1 MLLGAR
7 LWSGFV
13 EQAPWATI
21 PQLIDDAAER
31 FAGSEAFSDGGVSL
45 TFAELAAR
53 IRRTARAL
61 MASGIDAGDRVAVWA
76 PNTLEWIQAAI
87 AVHYA
92 GGVLV
97 TINTRFKGSEAA
109 YVLNRSKARLAFT
122 VSDFLGTDYVAVLEG
137 RPDLDSLEQIVDL
150 GAHGSE
156 SSGAAVPFAD
166 FLSRA
171 DQVSEEELEARRDT
185 VKGDDLCHILF
196 TSGTTG
202 VPKGVMLEHQAVC
215 NVYLN
220 LANVFDLR
228 QGDRELVVLP
238 FFHSFG
244 LHVGILCAFM
254 RGMTIL
260 PQGVFD
266 AEAVMQRIQDDRVSL
281 FPGPPTVFQAMIHSP
296 RRGDFD
302 LSSLRCVTIGAA
314 GFPPTLVDDIM
325 KHLGVREVRNGFG
338 ITESSGTVSLVPAG
352 ESPEV
357 IANTV
362 GKPLPGIEVK
372 IVDEDGHEQAAGTR
386 GEVLVRGYTIMRGYL
401 DDPEATAKAIDDD
414 GWFHTGDVGLF
425 RPDGNLVITDRI
437 KDMFTVGG
445 FNAYPAEIEAVLSR
459 HPSVARVAVVGVP
472 DDRLGEVGM
481 AFVIGATGDTDPEPL
496 VEWARQ
502 EMANY
507 KVPRYVEFVD
517 ELPLNATGKVLKVEL
532 RSKAAEILS
541 K

>member
-1 MLLGAR
+1 
-7 LWSGFV
+7 
-13 EQAPWATI
+13 
-21 PQLIDDAAER
+21 
-31 FAGSEAFSDGGVSL
+31 
-45 TFAELAAR
+45 LA
-53 IRRTARAL
+53 
-61 MASGIDAGDRVAVWA
+61 
-76 PNTLEWIQAAI
+76 N
-87 AVHYA
+87 
-92 GGVLV
+92 
-97 TINTRFKGSEAA
+97 
-109 YVLNRSKARLAFT
+109 
-122 VSDFLGTDYVAVLEG
+122 
-137 RPDLDSLEQIVDL
+137 
-150 GAHGSE
+150 
-156 SSGAAVPFAD
+156 

-171 DQVSEEELEARRDT
+171 DEVDEGELEARRDAI
-185 VKGDDLCHILF
+185 KGDDLCHILF

-202 VPKGVMLEHQAVC
+202 VPKGVMLEHEAVC

-228 QGDRELVVLP
+228 HGDRVLVVLP

-266 AEAVMQRIQDDRVSL
+266 ADAVMQRIQDDRVTL

-296 RRGDFD
+296 RRPEFD

-325 KHLGVREVRNGFG
+325 EHLGVAEVRNGFG

-352 ESPEV
+352 EPPEV

-372 IVDEDGHEQAAGTR
+372 IVDEDGHEQPAGER

-401 DDPEATAKAIDDD
+401 DDPEDTAKAIDGD

-445 FNAYPAEIEAVLSR
+445 FNAYPAEIEAVLAR
-459 HPSVARVAVVGVP
+459 YPSVARVAVVGVP
-472 DDRLGEVGM
+472 DARLGEVGM
-481 AFVIGATGDTDPEPL
+481 AFVVLARTDSDTDAL
-496 VEWARQ
+496 VGWARQ

-507 KVPRYVEFVD
+507 KVPRYVEVVD
-517 ELPLNATGKVLKVEL
+517 DLPLNAMGKVLKGDL
-532 RSKAAEILS
+532 RA
-541 K
+541 